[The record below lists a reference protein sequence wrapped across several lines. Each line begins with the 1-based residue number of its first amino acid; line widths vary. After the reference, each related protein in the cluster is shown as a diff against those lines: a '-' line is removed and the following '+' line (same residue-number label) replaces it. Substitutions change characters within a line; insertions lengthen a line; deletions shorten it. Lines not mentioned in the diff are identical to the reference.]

1 MMTPSA
7 LIIRPTP
14 LLKTCESTEKELIGD
29 ASNDSVIPEFFPLP
43 LFKYPSEGAL
53 SAAPVLARFPGPF
66 TI

>member
-7 LIIRPTP
+7 LIVRPTP

-29 ASNDSVIPEFFPLP
+29 ASNESVIPEFFPLP
-43 LFKYPSEGAL
+43 LFKYTSEGAPG
-53 SAAPVLARFPGPF
+53 AAPVLARFAEP